1 MSPPTTPTHEIQ
13 APSSKPQDKEMDSFY
28 AALDENQRDVVDKTM
43 EHTQGEAEPRLMLNG
58 TGDPATCGATARLA
72 SVDDGETELQQDDGA
87 GSPEVLHVVPGGDSA
102 TAAGDVPSGAE
113 SMSKTDT
120 YHAEEELP
128 TEDLLSKM
136 RSLRT
141 TIESRISGIN
151 DANGRGRTTVRSG
164 SQRGSSNFFH
174 RLKQCE
180 QFLKQAQ
187 DADTQ
192 LSAKLSESCA
202 AAHDGGGIGGQSD
215 AGIWASS
222 RGDMGKFQ
230 AAVRVSAKAGLQF
243 YQDLDAMTTGLAKEI
258 DFRIHSEDNEADDN
272 KTSSG
277 SS

>member
-1 MSPPTTPTHEIQ
+1 
-13 APSSKPQDKEMDSFY
+13 
-28 AALDENQRDVVDKTM
+28 
-43 EHTQGEAEPRLMLNG
+43 MLNG
-58 TGDPATCGATARLA
+58 TGDPATCEATAGYDESPSRTDDWLTHRLT
-72 SVDDGETELQQDDGA
+72 SVDHSETELQQDDGA
-87 GSPEVLHVVPGGDSA
+87 GNPEVLHVVPGGDA
-102 TAAGDVPSGAE
+102 AIAAGDVPNSAE
-113 SMSKTDT
+113 SMKKTDT

-151 DANGRGRTTVRSG
+151 EATGRGRTTVRSG

-243 YQDLDAMTTGLAKEI
+243 YQGLDAMTTGLAKEI